1 MALDL
6 AATFTP
12 LSPEE
17 AETIKRKGLETTP
30 LFRNT
35 VCLIVPS
42 NASRRRR
49 SVHA

>member
-1 MALDL
+1 MTAAIPPGDDTLFAKALQL

-35 VCLIVPS
+35 
-42 NASRRRR
+42 
-49 SVHA
+49 SV